1 MALLKD
7 LNPSQL
13 EAVKTTDG
21 PILVLAGAGS
31 GKTKVLTHRIAYLI
45 SRRRV
50 KPWQILAMTFT
61 KKAAGEMKSRV
72 ATLARRVCEGVWIGT
87 FHSTFARIL
96 RKEGRRLG
104 YNGNFVIYDEED
116 QLGLIKS
123 IMSDLKLSSHP
134 FSAEAIGSRIRRAKN
149 AFLSPDQYSQQVQ
162 GPFEEIVS
170 RVYKEYQRRLRQNNA
185 MDFDD
190 LIVVPVELFQTHPQV
205 LSYYQDR
212 FQYILVDE
220 YQDTNR
226 AQYMLVKLLAASHR
240 NLFVVGDDD
249 QSIYQWRGADLRNIL
264 DFEKDYPDCKVFRL
278 ERNYRSTQNILAAAN
293 SVVKHN
299 QFRKPKE
306 LWTQNEPGEKITL
319 IEAGDE
325 KEEASK
331 IVEKIQR
338 EISKNKRSFKDF
350 AVLYRTNAQS
360 RVLEEAFRRSKI
372 SYVIVGGVRFYERK
386 EIKDLLAYLRVIS
399 NPKDSVSLKRIIN
412 FPLRG
417 IGDKSVVKLEDWAT
431 ANNLPLFEALGRVEE
446 IEDISKSIKSNILR
460 FHSMMS
466 KYIALKDKLC
476 LKELVGVLVDEIGIL
491 SMYKE
496 EDVDRYRNVQEF
508 LATVSDFSRSRENPT
523 LDAFLEEVA
532 LITDVDTWNDK
543 ATAVT
548 LMTLHSA
555 KGLEFPVVFIA
566 GVEEGL
572 FPLARR
578 RYNREELEEERRLF
592 YVGMT
597 RAKEKL
603 YISWALSRQRIDEA
617 YKGGRSIFIGEIPP
631 DYVMIERDIPTR
643 RRARVK
649 GKSRREPKIP
659 SLCVGCWVEHPHFG
673 RGEVLEIDGQG
684 GGTKATVRFDGAGVK
699 RLIVKY
705 AHLKILGGIE

>member
-1 MALLKD
+1 MALLKE
-7 LNPSQL
+7 LNPPQL
-13 EAVKTTDG
+13 KAVKATEG
-21 PILVLAGAGS
+21 PVLVLAGAGS

-45 SRRRV
+45 SRRRI

-61 KKAAGEMKSRV
+61 KKAAVEMKSRV
-72 ATLARRVCEGVWIGT
+72 AALARGVCEEVWIGT

-96 RKEGRRLG
+96 RKEGKKLG
-104 YNGNFVIYDEED
+104 YDSNFVIYDEED

-123 IMSDLKLSSHP
+123 VMEELKLSDHR
-134 FSAEAIGSRIRRAKN
+134 FSAGAIGSQIRRAKN
-149 AFLSPDQYSQQVQ
+149 AFLSPEQYSQQVQ
-162 GPFEEIVS
+162 DPFEEVVS

-190 LIVVPVELFQTHPQV
+190 LIVVPVELFQNYPRV
-205 LSYYQDR
+205 LNSYQER

-249 QSIYQWRGADLRNIL
+249 QSIYRWRGADLRNIL

-278 ERNYRSTQNILAAAN
+278 ERNYRSTQNILAAAS

-299 QFRKPKE
+299 KFRKPKE
-306 LWTQNEPGEKITL
+306 LWTLNEPGEKITL
-319 IEAGDE
+319 MEVEDE

-331 IVEKIQR
+331 IVEKIHR
-338 EISKNKRSFKDF
+338 EITKNKRSFRDF

-372 SYVIVGGVRFYERK
+372 SHVIVGGIRFYERK

-417 IGDKSVVKLEDWAT
+417 IGDRSVAKLEDWAT
-431 ANNLPLFEALGRVEE
+431 ANGLPLFEALGRVEE
-446 IEDISKSIKSNILR
+446 IEGVSKSIKSNVLK

-476 LKELVGVLVDEIGIL
+476 LKELVGVLIDEIGIL
-491 SMYKE
+491 NMYKE
-496 EDVDRYRNVQEF
+496 EDFERYQNVQEF
-508 LATVSDFSRSRENPT
+508 LATISDFSRSRENPT
-523 LDAFLEEVA
+523 LDTFLEEVA

-543 ATAVT
+543 ANAVT

-572 FPLARR
+572 FPLARS

-617 YKGGRSIFIGEIPP
+617 YKGGRSIFIDEIPP
-631 DYVMIERDIPTR
+631 DYVVMERSVPTR
-643 RRARVK
+643 RRAKAKRK
-649 GKSRREPKIP
+649 PRREPKIP
-659 SLCVGCWVEHPHFG
+659 SLYVGCWVEHPHFG
-673 RGEVLEIDGQG
+673 RGKVLEIDGQG
-684 GGTKATVRFDGAGVK
+684 ETAKATVRFDGAGVK

-705 AHLKILGGIE
+705 AHLKILGNI